1 MDLLGVVAR
10 KVLLLIIPFIIALM
24 LTTLFYPEFTY
35 LSFLILAAG
44 LYAFLKDMAEKI
56 EFLCPKCGKI
66 FKTSATAFF
75 FSPHQTY
82 WKLLRCPEC
91 SEVSWCIAKYYN
103 GVELKAKIKR
113 FKDKE
118 IPLKSLYIQLA
129 VIVSFYAIFLI
140 FYILV
145 KAKELG
151 LLIISTLLFILFFSL
166 IVYAIRQQYRS
177 QIYYALTFFGY
188 VFAMLVFLFL
198 QIVIS
203 LSE

>member
-1 MDLLGVVAR
+1 MDLLGIVAR
-10 KVLLLIIPFIIALM
+10 KVLLLILPFLIAFI
-24 LTTLFYPEFTY
+24 LTVQFAPEFTY

-66 FKTSATAFF
+66 FRTSITAFF

-82 WKLLRCPEC
+82 YKLLRCPEC
-91 SEVSWCIAKYYN
+91 SEVSWCIAKYYD
-103 GVELKAKIKR
+103 GVELKANVRKFENK
-113 FKDKE
+113 K

-140 FYILV
+140 FYIL
-145 KAKELG
+145 KAKELS

-166 IVYAIRQQYRS
+166 NVYAIRQQYRS

-188 VFAMLVFLFL
+188 VFAMLVLLFF